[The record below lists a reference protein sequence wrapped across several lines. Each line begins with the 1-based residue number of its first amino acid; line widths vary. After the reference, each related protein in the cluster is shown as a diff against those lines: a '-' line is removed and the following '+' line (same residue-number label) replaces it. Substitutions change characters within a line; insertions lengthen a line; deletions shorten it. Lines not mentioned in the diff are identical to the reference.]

1 MLKTE
6 SHLVRLQ
13 EQLWISWYVVFIV
26 APFAHF
32 RVTSCF
38 FTFVGWQH
46 LQFGRRRSL
55 PSVAFMEDPQTP
67 AHPVTLYFLRDTQ
80 MPLFAVSCLRVCS
93 PKFLVSQMSAISAV
107 GTHSGQHLSFL
118 AFALNPFGQVGHTG
132 VSTVICGAFPCGR
145 HGLPTSLQVNFLH
158 PSFQVCPTPKYF
170 PSW

>member
-13 EQLWISWYVVFIV
+13 EQLWISWKVVFIV

-46 LQFGRRRSL
+46 LHLGRRISP
-55 PSVAFMEDPQTP
+55 PSDAFMEDPQTP
-67 AHPVTLYFLRDTQ
+67 AHPVTLYLLRDTHT
-80 MPLFAVSCLRVCS
+80 PFSAVSCLRFCS
-93 PKFLVSQMSAISAV
+93 PRSLVSQMSAIFAV
-107 GTHSGQHLSFL
+107 GTHSGQHLPSP

-132 VSTVICGAFPCGR
+132 VSTVICGAFPSGR